1 MDLDHELNTR
11 TYTLSDRLLDR
22 HALYD
27 DRRHGHRHHRDL
39 WPLRR
44 HVIRLRGIRR
54 NGTRPAASVYANRY
68 EHEHEHD
75 ADGDSANDDCA
86 DCADRCT
93 AATATLTTCT
103 TIAAAHAARRDQ
115 FGVL

>member
-27 DRRHGHRHHRDL
+27 DRRHGDRHHRDL

-44 HVIRLRGIRR
+44 YVIRLRGIRR
-54 NGTRPAASVYANRY
+54 NDTRPAASIYANRND
-68 EHEHEHD
+68 HEQEHD

-93 AATATLTTCT
+93 AATATLTTCI
-103 TIAAAHAARRDQ
+103 TIAAASAARRDQ
-115 FGVL
+115 FRIL